1 MLLVDAFD
9 AIHLEAVNRD
19 NAEMRRI
26 FLFRFILILTAYYR
40 FICFL
45 SSHTSL
51 SDARNDSNVW
61 LRQNR

>member
-40 FICFL
+40 FICFFVIT
-45 SSHTSL
+45 HKF
-51 SDARNDSNVW
+51 V
-61 LRQNR
+61 